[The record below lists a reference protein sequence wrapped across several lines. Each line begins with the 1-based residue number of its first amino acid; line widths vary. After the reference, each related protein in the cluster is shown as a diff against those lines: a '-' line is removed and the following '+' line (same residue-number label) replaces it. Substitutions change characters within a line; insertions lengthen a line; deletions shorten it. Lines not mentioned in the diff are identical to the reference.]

1 MSLVDQA
8 CSPYI
13 FDTNHFENLLSANS
27 ERTLVA
33 DDQLQIKLIEVGEK
47 GILHTYELSISK
59 LTVSDARLGFQS
71 NRRSGNVPKH

>member
-13 FDTNHFENLLSANS
+13 FDTYHFEKLLSANS

-47 GILHTYELSISK
+47 GISP
-59 LTVSDARLGFQS
+59 
-71 NRRSGNVPKH
+71 RRNQIYRN

>member
-1 MSLVDQA
+1 MSLVDQT

-47 GILHTYELSISK
+47 GISPRRNQTY
-59 LTVSDARLGFQS
+59 R
-71 NRRSGNVPKH
+71 N

>member
-27 ERTLVA
+27 ERTLVS
-33 DDQLQIKLIEVGEK
+33 DDQLHIKLIEVGEK
-47 GILHTYELSISK
+47 GILHMYTLSISK
-59 LTVSDARLGFQS
+59 LTFDDARLGFQS
-71 NRRSGNVPKH
+71 SGRSGNVP